1 MQKKNLETLLYS
13 TAGVVVMAIILVA
26 VNILAAAA
34 RQRVD
39 LTKNKIYTLSD
50 GTRRILSK
58 IDTPV
63 TFRFYC
69 TQSDTAT
76 PEAVMLKAYAKK
88 VEDLLNEYRQAA
100 HGKIILQKLD
110 PEPDSDAEDS
120 AGLDGVEGQQLSDGE
135 KFYLGLAITQVDS
148 KEAVPFFYP
157 EREREMEYDI
167 SRAISRVTTPDK
179 PVVGVMS
186 PLPVFGT
193 PSNPMM
199 EQMGQQGQG
208 PWAII
213 GQLRQDYTVKN
224 IAMDADKID
233 DDVKVLIVIHPRD
246 ITDKAQFAIDQFVL
260 RGGRLLAFLDAES
273 LVDSRGQ
280 NPMMGQMPGGGSSL
294 DKLLKAWGLQFDTS
308 KVVADRTFAMEL
320 GDAADTAQV
329 RPVWLRITSDGI
341 DTNDITT
348 SELDNIWMFG
358 AGAFTGSPAPGLK
371 ETVLMRSTPDS
382 QLVDGM
388 MAGMSGESILKEFKP
403 SGISYALAVKLTGKF
418 KTAFPDGAPE
428 DKSSDTNADSAKP
441 ADKAVAKKSDNSLK
455 EGTQDTAVILVGDA
469 DMIYDAYT
477 VRRDDTPFGSFV
489 EPMNANLNFALNA
502 VEQLSGDNNLIA
514 VRSRAALE
522 HPFTRVQKI
531 EAAADQQYMAQLN
544 QLQKDHDEAVSRLS
558 ELQQQK
564 SQNQRYI
571 LSPEQE
577 AEIKN
582 LRDKQIA
589 TSQKLHELD
598 KERRHDIVSL
608 ERNVE
613 VVNLATMPLLVIA
626 AGIWLAIYKSI
637 RTSAK

>member
-1 MQKKNLETLLYS
+1 MQKKNLENLIYS
-13 TAGVVVMAIILVA
+13 TAGVVVMAILIVA
-26 VNILAAAA
+26 VNILASAA
-34 RQRVD
+34 RQRLD

-50 GTRRILSK
+50 GTRHILAK

-88 VEDLLNEYRQAA
+88 VEDLLDEYRQAA
-100 HGKIILQKLD
+100 HGKIILEKLD
-110 PEPDSDAEDS
+110 PQPDSDAEDS
-120 AGLDGVEGQQLSDGE
+120 AGLDGVEGQPLSDGE

-148 KEAVPFFYP
+148 KQAVPFFFP

-167 SRAISRVTTPDK
+167 SRAISRVITPDK
-179 PVVGVMS
+179 PVIGVMS
-186 PLPVFGT
+186 PLPIFGT

-213 GQLRQDYTVKN
+213 GQLKQDYTVKN
-224 IAMDADKID
+224 IPMDTEKIE
-233 DDVKVLIVIHPRD
+233 DDVKVLIVVHPRD
-246 ITDKAQFAIDQFVL
+246 ITDKAQFALDQFVL
-260 RGGRLLAFLDAES
+260 RGGRLLAFLDAQS
-273 LVDSRGQ
+273 LVESRGQ

-341 DTNDITT
+341 DTNDIVT
-348 SELDNIWMFG
+348 SELDNVWLFG
-358 AGAFTGSPAPGLK
+358 AGAFTGTPAPGLK
-371 ETVLMRSTPDS
+371 ETVLMHSTPDS

-388 MAGMSGESILKEFKP
+388 MASMSGESVLKEFKP

-418 KTAFPDGAPE
+418 KTAFPNGLPE
-428 DKSSDTNADSAKP
+428 ENTETNADNSKI
-441 ADKAVAKKSDNSLK
+441 ADKVAAKKSDNSLK
-455 EGTQDTAVILVGDA
+455 ESAQENTVILAGDS
-469 DMIYDAYT
+469 DMIYDGYT
-477 VRRDDTPFGSFV
+477 VRRSDTPFGSFI

-531 EAAADQQYMAQLN
+531 EAAADQQYLAQLN
-544 QLQKDHDEAVSRLS
+544 QLQKDRDEAVSRLS

-577 AEIKN
+577 TEIKN
-582 LRDKQIA
+582 LR
-589 TSQKLHELD
+589 QKEADTNKRLHEMD

-608 ERNVE
+608 ERHVE
-613 VVNLATMPLLVIA
+613 IINIAAVPLLVIA
-626 AGIWLAIYKSI
+626 AGISLAIFKFK

>member
-1 MQKKNLETLLYS
+1 MQKKNLETLVYS
-13 TAGVVVMAIILVA
+13 TAGVIVMAIILVA
-26 VNILAAAA
+26 VNILASAA
-34 RQRVD
+34 RQRLD
-39 LTKNKIYTLSD
+39 LTKNRIYTLSD
-50 GTRRILSK
+50 GTRHILQK

-63 TFRFYC
+63 KFRFYC
-69 TQSDTAT
+69 SQSDTAT

-88 VEDLLNEYRQAA
+88 VEDLLDEYRKEA
-100 HGKIILQKLD
+100 HGKIILEKLD
-110 PEPDSDAEDS
+110 PQPDSDAEDS

-148 KEAVPFFYP
+148 KQAVPFFFP

-167 SRAISRVTTPDK
+167 SRAVSRVITPDK
-179 PVVGVMS
+179 PAVGVMS

-213 GQLRQDYTVKN
+213 GQLKQDYTVKN
-224 IAMDADKID
+224 VPMDTDKID
-233 DDVKVLIVIHPRD
+233 DDVKVLIVVHPRD

-260 RGGRLLAFLDAES
+260 RGGRLLAFLDAQS
-273 LVDSRGQ
+273 LVDSRQQ

-329 RPVWLRITSDGI
+329 RPVWLRLTADGI
-341 DTNDITT
+341 DTNDIVT
-348 SELDNIWMFG
+348 SELDNVWLFG
-358 AGAFTGSPAPGLK
+358 AGAFTGTPAPGLK

-388 MAGMSGESILKEFKP
+388 MASMSGESVLKEFKP

-418 KTAFPDGAPE
+418 KTAFPNGLPDE
-428 DKSSDTNADSAKP
+428 NTETNADNSKI
-441 ADKAVAKKSDNSLK
+441 ADKVAAKKSDNSLK
-455 EGTQDTAVILVGDA
+455 ESGQDNTVILVGDS
-469 DMIYDAYT
+469 DMIYDGYT
-477 VRRDDTPFGSFV
+477 VRRSDTPFGSFI

-531 EAAADQQYMAQLN
+531 EAEADQQYLAQLN
-544 QLQKDHDEAVSRLS
+544 QLQKDRDEAVSRLS

-582 LRDKQIA
+582 LR
-589 TSQKLHELD
+589 QKEADASKRLRQVD
-598 KERRHDIVSL
+598 KERRRDIVSL
-608 ERNVE
+608 ERHVE
-613 VVNLATMPLLVIA
+613 ILNIAAMPVLVIA
-626 AGIWLAIYKSI
+626 AGISLAILKSK